1 MYCYSIPGSRLFK
14 SKIKKIS
21 ISSFYGLNL
30 SVSGA
35 LKTKKNWAI
44 FSPPSFPIP
53 NSLYSYALI
62 S

>member
-21 ISSFYGLNL
+21 IGCFYGLNL

-35 LKTKKNWAI
+35 LKTKKN
-44 FSPPSFPIP
+44 
-53 NSLYSYALI
+53 
-62 S
+62 